1 MYIHKNHLIKSPG
14 LYTIY
19 VKNRRKK
26 KNSLVFPF
34 YKWERKIFGYF
45 NFRLRLCLFEHG
57 KKKEKKLSSLPGQ
70 DCYLCFETIWSFEP
84 VLAQKEFLN

>member
-26 KNSLVFPF
+26 KNSLVCPF

-57 KKKEKKLSSLPGQ
+57 KKKKKNCLVCQVRIVIYVWKQFDRLNLSSLKK
-70 DCYLCFETIWSFEP
+70 SF
-84 VLAQKEFLN
+84 